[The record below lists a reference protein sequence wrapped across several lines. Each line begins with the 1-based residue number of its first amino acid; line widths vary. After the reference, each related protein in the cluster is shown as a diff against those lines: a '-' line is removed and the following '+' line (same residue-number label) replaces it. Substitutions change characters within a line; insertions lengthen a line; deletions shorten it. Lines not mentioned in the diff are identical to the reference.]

1 MKTPYLIQRAE
12 INNNR
17 TGASRLSE
25 AVDLD
30 YMGSAEFEFGATA
43 KSLRALE
50 TAFLTHK
57 TENHDLM
64 RVVDCAEITTKSRS
78 GKQKPLKVL
87 HCFTDEEFE
96 KYLPYFHKMREGKF
110 RGKENP
116 RFEAS
121 PKWPFTS
128 NSINFW
134 WDIENHV
141 MWSFDH
147 DLMRKL
153 PLHLQNSWN
162 YMNEQ
167 KARHA

>member
-12 INNNR
+12 IEKTR
-17 TGASRLSE
+17 TDEMRLSE

-50 TAFLTHK
+50 KAFLTNK
-57 TENHDLM
+57 AEGGDLL
-64 RVVDCAEITTKSRS
+64 RVTDVAEITTKSRS
-78 GKQKPLKVL
+78 GNQKPLKVL
-87 HCFTDEEFE
+87 HCFTNEEFE
-96 KYLPYFHKMREGKF
+96 QYIPFLHKMRDGKL
-110 RGKENP
+110 RAKENP
-116 RFEAS
+116 LFES
-121 PKWPFTS
+121 ELKWPFTS
-128 NSINFW
+128 NSIDFW

-147 DLMRKL
+147 EVMRKL
-153 PLHLQNSWN
+153 PLYLQNSWK

-167 KARHA
+167 KAK

>member
-12 INNNR
+12 INNSR
-17 TGASRLSE
+17 TDEMRFSQ

-50 TAFLTHK
+50 KAFLNNSFGVH
-57 TENHDLM
+57 NLHL
-64 RVVDCAEITTKSRS
+64 VDVAEITTESRS
-78 GKQKPLKVL
+78 GNQKPLKVL
-87 HCFTDEEFE
+87 HCFTNEEF
-96 KYLPYFHKMREGKF
+96 KQYIPFLHKMRDGKL
-110 RGKENP
+110 RAKENP
-116 RFEAS
+116 RFES
-121 PKWPFTS
+121 ELKWPFTS

-147 DLMRKL
+147 EVMRKL
-153 PLHLQNSWN
+153 PLYLQNSWK

-167 KARHA
+167 KAK

>member
-12 INNNR
+12 INNERNDEM
-17 TGASRLSE
+17 RLSK

-50 TAFLTHK
+50 SAFLTNK
-57 TENHDLM
+57 AEGSDLM
-64 RVVDCAEITTKSRS
+64 RVTDVAEITTKSRS
-78 GKQKPLKVL
+78 GKEKPLKVL

-96 KYLPYFHKMREGKF
+96 KYLPYLHKMREGKLSA
-110 RGKENP
+110 KENP
-116 RFEAS
+116 RFEAA
-121 PKWPFTS
+121 PQWPFTS
-128 NSINFW
+128 NRINFW

-147 DLMRKL
+147 EVMRKL
-153 PLHLQNSWN
+153 PLYLQNSWK

-167 KARHA
+167 KGN

>member
-12 INNNR
+12 INDSR
-17 TGASRLSE
+17 TDEMRVSQ
-25 AVDLD
+25 AVRLD

-50 TAFLTHK
+50 KAFLTRK
-57 TENHDLM
+57 PEDGDLM
-64 RVVDCAEITTKSRS
+64 RVTDVAEITTKSRS

-96 KYLPYFHKMREGKF
+96 QYIPYLHKMREGKL
-110 RGKENP
+110 RAKENP
-116 RFEAS
+116 RFEAA
-121 PKWPFTS
+121 PQWPFTS

-147 DLMRKL
+147 EVMRKL
-153 PLHLQNSWN
+153 PLYLENSWK

-167 KARHA
+167 KGE

>member
-12 INNNR
+12 INNTR
-17 TGASRLSE
+17 TDEMRLSQ

-43 KSLRALE
+43 KSLRYLE
-50 TAFLTHK
+50 KAFLNNVH
-57 TENHDLM
+57 NL
-64 RVVDCAEITTKSRS
+64 RLVDVPEITTKSRS
-78 GKQKPLKVL
+78 GNQKPLKVL
-87 HCFTDEEFE
+87 HSFTDEEF
-96 KYLPYFHKMREGKF
+96 KQYIPFLHKMRVG
-110 RGKENP
+110 RLRTKEDP
-116 RFEAS
+116 RFEAT
-121 PKWPFTS
+121 PQWPFTS

-147 DLMRKL
+147 EVMRKL
-153 PLHLQNSWN
+153 PLYLQNSWK

-167 KARHA
+167 KGK

>member
-12 INNNR
+12 IEETR
-17 TGASRLSE
+17 THEMRFSQ

-50 TAFLTHK
+50 NAFLTNK
-57 TENHDLM
+57 AEGGELL
-64 RVVDCAEITTKSRS
+64 RVTDVAEITTKSRS

-96 KYLPYFHKMREGKF
+96 KYLPYLHKMRAGKL
-110 RGKENP
+110 RAKENP
-116 RFEAS
+116 RFEAA
-121 PKWPFTS
+121 PPWPFTS
-128 NSINFW
+128 NSIDFW

-147 DLMRKL
+147 EMMRKL
-153 PLHLQNSWN
+153 PLYLQNSWK

-167 KARHA
+167 KGN

>member
-12 INNNR
+12 INNAR
-17 TGASRLSE
+17 TDEMRLSQ

-50 TAFLTHK
+50 KAFLTRK
-57 TENHDLM
+57 AEDGDLM
-64 RVVDCAEITTKSRS
+64 CITDVAEITTKSRS
-78 GKQKPLKVL
+78 GNQKPLKVL
-87 HCFTDEEFE
+87 HCFTDEEF
-96 KYLPYFHKMREGKF
+96 KQYIPFLHKMREGKLHA
-110 RGKENP
+110 KENP
-116 RFEAS
+116 RFEAT
-121 PKWPFTS
+121 PQWPFTS

-147 DLMRKL
+147 EVMRKL
-153 PLHLQNSWN
+153 PLYLQNSWK

-167 KARHA
+167 KGK

>member
-12 INNNR
+12 INNERNDEMR
-17 TGASRLSE
+17 FSQ
-25 AVDLD
+25 AVSLD

-50 TAFLTHK
+50 NAFLTHRA
-57 TENHDLM
+57 EDGNLM
-64 RVVDCAEITTKSRS
+64 RITDVAVITIKSRS

-87 HCFTDEEFE
+87 HCFTDEEFKE
-96 KYLPYFHKMREGKF
+96 YLPYPHKMRAGNLRAKEG
-110 RGKENP
+110 P
-116 RFEAS
+116 RFEAT
-121 PKWPFTS
+121 PQWPFTS

-134 WDIENHV
+134 WDLENHV

-147 DLMRKL
+147 EVMRKL
-153 PLHLQNSWN
+153 PLYLQNSWK

-167 KARHA
+167 KGK